1 MHLGPVVTVVIPTFG
16 RAQLLRRAIASVLS
30 QTWTNFE
37 IIVVIDGDDPTTLAA
52 LSGMTD
58 PRLRHIVQPMQ
69 RGPGIARNT
78 GAIAGEGQW
87 IAFLDDDDEWL
98 PEKLERQLA
107 LVPDNG
113 SVDPAKTLLVTLT
126 RVMTPQ
132 GPFIRPTEAYSGD
145 RPLDEWMF
153 DRRSWL
159 KGGQSFLQTSS
170 FMLPRALFDQL
181 QFADS
186 RLHEDWELMLRAVK
200 EHGCTLLTAPYPLVV
215 HYVGEARPSLSRNS
229 AWERSLQ
236 WADGVGSLLTPRA
249 YSGFCLV
256 VIAQSVAAERQWRAF
271 MPLLRAAF
279 RRGKPTLRQLF
290 AFALLWILPDDLR
303 RRIRARIQGER

>member
-1 MHLGPVVTVVIPTFG
+1 MRSKPVVTVVIPTFG
-16 RAQLLRRAIASVLS
+16 RAELLRRAIASVLA
-30 QTWTNFE
+30 QTVADFE
-37 IIVVIDGDDPTTLAA
+37 IVVVVDGDDPPTLQT
-52 LSGMTD
+52 LSEIAD
-58 PRLRHIVQPMQ
+58 PRLRHIVQPLQ
-69 RGPGIARNT
+69 RGPGVARNT
-78 GAIAGEGQW
+78 GAIAGHGQW

-98 PEKLERQLA
+98 PEKLERQLS
-107 LVPDNG
+107 LVPDG
-113 SVDPAKTLLVTLT
+113 GRTDPAKILLVTLT

-132 GPFIRPTEAYSGD
+132 GPFVRPTQAYSSD
-145 RPLDEWMF
+145 QPLDEWMF

-170 FMLPRALFDQL
+170 FMLPRALFDRL

-236 WADGVGSLLTPRA
+236 WADGVGNLLTPRA
-249 YSGFCLV
+249 YAGFCLI
-256 VIAQSVAAERQWRAF
+256 VIAQSAAAERQWQAF
-271 MPLLRAAF
+271 IPLLQAAF
-279 RRGKPTLRQLF
+279 HKGRPTLKQVF
-290 AFALLWILPDDLR
+290 AFTLLWILPDDLR
-303 RRIRARIQGER
+303 RRIRARVQGER